1 MGTRIMPTYTFENK
15 KTGKQ
20 YTDIMTI
27 AEMETYLKKNKHI
40 KQCLNK
46 INIVSGVG
54 GMKTD
59 SGWKDNISRIAEA
72 HPTSPL
78 ADQHRKKSIKEIKT
92 QQVLQKHRTRRKGIK

>member
-1 MGTRIMPTYTFENK
+1 
-15 KTGKQ
+15 
-20 YTDIMTI
+20 
-27 AEMETYLKKNKHI
+27 
-40 KQCLNK
+40 
-46 INIVSGVG
+46 
-54 GMKTD
+54 MKTD

>member
-1 MGTRIMPTYTFENK
+1 MPTYTFENK

-46 INIVSGVG
+46 INIVGGVG
-54 GMKTD
+54 GMKND
-59 SGWKDNISRIAEA
+59 QGWKENMSRIAEA
-72 HPTSPL
+72 HPTSPF
-78 ADQHRKKSIKEIKT
+78 ASRFGKKSTKHIKT
-92 QQVLQKHRTRRKGIK
+92 QQVLQKHRTIRKGIK